1 MTSGEFRKVGWTWT
15 ARGWKRIPRRLRQV
29 KKVPLPPTRKTRKK
43 QGVAGAS
50 PREKPP
56 TFAEARKLAVE
67 KGRADS
73 APTPAPEIAPRMTPP
88 NRRAWN
94 GKYDDLAKPIER
106 SHEQVA
112 GLRQG
117 AELPAMPQKRDC
129 GLSYR

>member
-1 MTSGEFRKVGWTWT
+1 M
-15 ARGWKRIPRRLRQV
+15 
-29 KKVPLPPTRKTRKK
+29 
-43 QGVAGAS
+43 
-50 PREKPP
+50 
-56 TFAEARKLAVE
+56 
-67 KGRADS
+67 
-73 APTPAPEIAPRMTPP
+73 APRMTPP
-88 NRRAWN
+88 NWRASN